1 MAYKYQTFPDSLQ
14 MIGNTAF
21 LDRPDKVA
29 FLSSRRISPAAV
41 LKCYDWAAEM
51 RDTGRCVIGGFQS
64 SLERDVLKL
73 LLRGQSPIVMVLTRG
88 VWRTVPSDLRNGHL
102 WRKVFDVTAERRN

>member
-14 MIGNTAF
+14 MIGNTSL

-41 LKCYDWAAEM
+41 LKCYYRVLDGKMAE
-51 RDTGRCVIGGFQS
+51 TPKPHV
-64 SLERDVLKL
+64 
-73 LLRGQSPIVMVLTRG
+73 
-88 VWRTVPSDLRNGHL
+88 
-102 WRKVFDVTAERRN
+102 RRMHEIDQMQVAGK